1 VLQTHRDMIQCES
14 MLRKVE
20 RLAATI
26 TEAVS
31 AWDRV
36 ECVSSGE
43 YSEVDILDPYFAL
56 VMDVY
61 SRGVVPPPEGRKAA
75 FAEKAGDPGDF
86 ESSAAQ
92 FKDRFFIEGLP
103 VRVEYKDAG
112 VVDELISGARGLD
125 AKIMWGLKNSGTYV
139 FHRLRSS
146 RVLFKRSDW
155 IDSVRKEIRDLP
167 SLFWRAMRDS
177 YQLKMEH
184 LLADLGAAAQRDDD
198 YFYDISS
205 AAFIRYAAASL
216 FMVNKIFEPSH
227 RSVTALLPSLK
238 KLPAD
243 FSGRWDS
250 LVRYDPGIRKEQR
263 FEVAQLIA
271 RSIIAL

>member
-1 VLQTHRDMIQCES
+1 MIQCGY
-14 MLRKVE
+14 MHRKVE

-31 AWDRV
+31 AWDGV

-56 VMDVY
+56 VMDIY
-61 SRGVVPPPEGRKAA
+61 SRGGVPAPEARKAA
-75 FAEKAGDPGDF
+75 FAAKAGDPGAF

-103 VRVEYKDAG
+103 VRVEYKDAL
-112 VVDELISGARGLD
+112 VVDELISGAKSLD
-125 AKIMWGLKNSGTYV
+125 AKVMWGLKNSGTYV
-139 FHRLRSS
+139 FHRLRNS

-155 IDSVRKEIRDLP
+155 IDAVRKEIRDLP
-167 SLFWRAMRDS
+167 SQFWKAMRDS

-184 LLADLGAAAQRDDD
+184 LLADLGAAAQRDDE
-198 YFYDISS
+198 YFYDISA

-216 FMVNKIFEPSH
+216 FMINKKFEPSH
-227 RSVTALLPSLK
+227 RSVTALLSSLK
-238 KLPAD
+238 KLPED
-243 FSGRWDS
+243 FPGRWDS
-250 LVRYDPGIRKEQR
+250 LVRYDPGISKDQR

-271 RSIIAL
+271 RSVIAL